1 MSDGFLSTS
10 DNFTNE
16 SDNVRDRRYF
26 KACWTDKPNYFFN
39 SLVGDAKLGSNVV
52 YFSSLSLVSFS
63 PQNFVEHYLTFC
75 LASHSKIPS
84 WLKYL
89 EVKMKLKCL
98 CGEIL
103 ISVFISDPRV
113 LRSQMPTGKHILP
126 AQKIKLSQNNLVKN
140 ICYSHQHDFWQWT
153 ICI

>member
-52 YFSSLSLVSFS
+52 YFSSLSLSRFIFS
-63 PQNFVEHYLTFC
+63 TELCRALSNLLFGIAFKNPKLTQIFR
-75 LASHSKIPS
+75 SKN
-84 WLKYL
+84 
-89 EVKMKLKCL
+89 EVKVLMWRNFNKC
-98 CGEIL
+98 
-103 ISVFISDPRV
+103 FISDPRV

-126 AQKIKLSQNNLVKN
+126 AQKIKLSQNNLVK
-140 ICYSHQHDFWQWT
+140 HML
-153 ICI
+153 